1 MNPEFVRFKFCGS
14 RFFPYLQK
22 VMNRL
27 PDKVKED
34 VLKNSELQILADEDA
49 FETCVKQYTFDLP
62 AKTLIYLNPKI
73 LIEPEHIII
82 CMIACEIG
90 YTILCQSE
98 PEPSEKAIEDL
109 LIQWGFEKEVKAMR
123 YDRAVAQSKGYR
135 AGYRW
140 ARGQNKDYLMQH
152 FSLYFDEWNEKG
164 LGSLSRE
171 ELDTLYHLAETGPL
185 LDDATRMSD
194 LDFDESEKQ
203 IDQES
208 FSVRQAF
215 LTGILA
221 AVKEMRLHE
230 PFRAKTCLT
239 RQPSAEKVTA

>member
-1 MNPEFVRFKFCGS
+1 MDPEFARFKFCDS
-14 RFFPYLQK
+14 RFFPYLEK

-34 VLKNSELQILADEDA
+34 VLNNTALQILADEES
-49 FETCVKQYTFDLP
+49 FETCVKQYTFEPP

-73 LIEPEHIII
+73 LVESEHIII
-82 CMIACEIG
+82 CMIASEIG

-98 PEPSEKAIEDL
+98 PEPNEKAVEDL
-109 LIQWGFEKEVKAMR
+109 LIRWGFAKEVEAMR
-123 YDRAVAQSKGYR
+123 YDRAVMQSKGYQ

-164 LGSLSRE
+164 LGRLSRE

-185 LDDATRMSD
+185 LDDATRISD
-194 LDFDESEKQ
+194 LDFDENEKN
-203 IDQES
+203 IVQES

-221 AVKEMRLHE
+221 AVKELRLNE
-230 PFRAKTCLT
+230 SLKPKTCVT
-239 RQPSAEKVTA
+239 RHLSAEKVTA

>member
-203 IDQES
+203 IAQES

-221 AVKEMRLHE
+221 AVKEMRLNE
-230 PFRAKTCLT
+230 SFRPKTCLT

>member
-1 MNPEFVRFKFCGS
+1 MEQRFARFKYCDS
-14 RFFPYLQK
+14 RFFPYLER
-22 VMNRL
+22 VVNRL

-34 VLKNSELQILADEDA
+34 VLNNNALQILADEDA
-49 FETCVKQYTFDLP
+49 LDTRIRRYAFDPP
-62 AKTLIYLNPKI
+62 ADTLIYLNPKI

-90 YTILCQSE
+90 YAILCQGE
-98 PEPSEKAIEDL
+98 PDPSEKEVEDL
-109 LIQWGFEKEVKAMR
+109 LTQWGFEKEVKAMR

-140 ARGQNKDYLMQH
+140 ARRQNKDYLMQH
-152 FSLYFDEWNEKG
+152 FSLYFDEWNQKG

-171 ELDTLYHLAETGPL
+171 ELDTIYHLAEPGPI
-185 LDDATRMSD
+185 LDDATRMSE
-194 LDFDESEKQ
+194 LDFDESEKNTV
-203 IDQES
+203 QEG

-221 AVKEMRLHE
+221 AVKELRLNE
-230 PFRAKTCLT
+230 SFSPKTCVT
-239 RQPSAEKVTA
+239 RHPSMENVTA

>member
-1 MNPEFVRFKFCGS
+1 MDPKFARFKLCGS
-14 RFFPYLQK
+14 RFFPYLHR
-22 VMNRL
+22 VINRL

-34 VLKNSELQILADEDA
+34 VLNNEGIQILADEDA
-49 FETCVKQYTFDLP
+49 LETCVRRYTFDPP

-82 CMIACEIG
+82 CMIAGEIG

-98 PEPSEKAIEDL
+98 PEPNEKAVEDL

-123 YDRAVAQSKGYR
+123 YDRAVAQSKGYQ

-194 LDFDESEKQ
+194 LDFDESEKK
-203 IDQES
+203 IAQES

-221 AVKEMRLHE
+221 AVKELRLDE
-230 PFRAKTCLT
+230 SFRPKTCVT
-239 RQPSAEKVTA
+239 RHPSAEKVTA

>member
-1 MNPEFVRFKFCGS
+1 MDQRIARFKFCDS
-14 RFFPYLQK
+14 RFFPYLEK

-34 VLKNSELQILADEDA
+34 ALNNKALQILADKNALDMCVRRYA
-49 FETCVKQYTFDLP
+49 FDPP
-62 AKTLIYLNPKI
+62 AETLIYLNPKI

-98 PEPSEKAIEDL
+98 PDPSGKAVEDL
-109 LIQWGFEKEVKAMR
+109 LIHWGFEKEVKAMR
-123 YDRAVAQSKGYR
+123 YDRTIAQSKGYQ

-140 ARGQNKDYLMQH
+140 ARRQNEDYLMQH

-171 ELDTLYHLAETGPL
+171 ELETLYHQVETGSI
-185 LDDATRMSD
+185 LDDATRASE
-194 LDFDESEKQ
+194 LDFDEFEKDNVQ
-203 IDQES
+203 KN

-215 LTGILA
+215 LTGILT
-221 AVKEMRLHE
+221 AVKELRLNE
-230 PFRAKTCLT
+230 LFSPKTCVT
-239 RQPSAEKVTA
+239 RHPSAENVTA